1 MSQQVS
7 ARSTG
12 GIYTVLN
19 PLLEILLAKT
29 RTGAILRSILVG
41 LSLAIYWFILV
52 IKAGFPGEIPAEW
65 TENVGG
71 FITFVFNLLIPFF
84 HPQVLIHLIPVLF
97 AILAGIF
104 IGSLYIA
111 DLFELDSFQI
121 AFRYL
126 FAAIFGLG
134 YSGLEINQGDLQRLE
149 AGNATNP
156 LVQIGGPGYIKVHL
170 GFSVLTET
178 ENGLPRVYGPPS
190 KTQVPKRNF
199 LQGFERLRGLI
210 DLRDQL
216 GKVPEVRAITRDGVE
231 VYARDAQM
239 LFRVYGGGQV
249 RSLETPYPYTES
261 SIRRVIYGQA
271 VENEKEQAWDETLPK
286 IVREEIIEF
295 VGRHTLAD
303 FLALQPLR
311 GIETEGTATQE
322 AVERPAI
329 IQIPRRKLTEIFHTD
344 ELRMRLHEHGLELAW
359 VGVGTWELRD
369 DQLPPEAAGAG
380 PSKTLTATW
389 RDLQRATIYA
399 SPDYQARQRD
409 RRFHDRT
416 AESLLKLISTWKHG
430 EFMGP
435 YRCFGLLSVCAE
447 EFSNMIHVLEG
458 DPEAVLPPE
467 TGKVLTHILS
477 MIKPRAIGGEDDF
490 EPLSSR

>member
-1 MSQQVS
+1 MTEQVS
-7 ARSTG
+7 ARSTDRFH
-12 GIYTVLN
+12 TVFK
-19 PLLEILLAKT
+19 PLLELLLAKT
-29 RTGAILRSILVG
+29 RTGAIIRSVLVG
-41 LSLAIYWFILV
+41 LSLALYWFILV
-52 IKAGFPGEIPAEW
+52 IKADFPGDIPLEW
-65 TENVGG
+65 TENLGG
-71 FITFVFNLLIPFF
+71 FITFLLNLLVPFF

-97 AILAGIF
+97 AILAGVF

-134 YSGLEINQGDLQRLE
+134 YPGLEINQGDLQRLE
-149 AGNATNP
+149 AGNAANP
-156 LVQIGGPGYIKVHL
+156 IVQIGGPGYIKVYL
-170 GFSVLTET
+170 GFAVLTET
-178 ENGLPRVYGPPS
+178 EDGLPRVYGPPS
-190 KTQVPKRNF
+190 KTQIPKRNF
-199 LQGFERLRGLI
+199 IQGFERLRGLV

-216 GKVPEVRAITRDGVE
+216 GKVPEVKAMTRDGVE

-239 LFRVYGGGQV
+239 LFRVYGGGHA

-261 SIRRVIYGQA
+261 GIRRVVYGQA
-271 VENEKEQAWDETLPK
+271 VENEKEQVWEETLPK
-286 IVREEIIEF
+286 IVREEIIKF
-295 VGRHTLAD
+295 VARHTLAD

-311 GIETEGTATQE
+311 GIEKDGASTAQDVDQSAT
-322 AVERPAI
+322 

-344 ELRMRLHEHGLELAW
+344 ELRKRLHEHGLELAW

-369 DQLPPEAAGAG
+369 DQLLPEAAGAG

-409 RRFHDRT
+409 RRFHERT
-416 AESLLKLISTWKHG
+416 AETILKLITTWKHG

-435 YRCFGLLSVCAE
+435 YRCFGLLSVLTE
-447 EFSNMIHVLEG
+447 EFSNMTHVLEG
-458 DPEAVLPPE
+458 EPEAILPPE
-467 TGKVLTHILS
+467 TGTVLTHILS
-477 MIKPRAIGGEDDF
+477 MIKPRMIGDHDDL
-490 EPLSSR
+490 EPFSSH